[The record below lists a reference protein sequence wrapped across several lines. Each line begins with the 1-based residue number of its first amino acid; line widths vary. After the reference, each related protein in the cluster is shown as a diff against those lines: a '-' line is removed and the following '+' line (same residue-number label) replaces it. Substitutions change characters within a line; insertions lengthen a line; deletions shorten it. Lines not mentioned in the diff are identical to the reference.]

1 MQGTSKCEA
10 CTNGM
15 CVSEICLQTEIPD
28 KGAEIEDEQLRG
40 LSISKCCGSD
50 VIFSTRSRHTFA
62 SPTVTD
68 PKSTLGGVL
77 NFSNRRTG
85 TSSWHSTAAVRSAP
99 AQSTAPR
106 RGENVSTSA
115 KNWALIAAARCGFA
129 RALLAENA
137 RVANNVQ
144 SSINFSIG
152 AAGRPA
158 GQRLEFEIMT
168 TEKLPFS
175 RARNLTDT

>member
-1 MQGTSKCEA
+1 
-10 CTNGM
+10 
-15 CVSEICLQTEIPD
+15 
-28 KGAEIEDEQLRG
+28 
-40 LSISKCCGSD
+40 

-77 NFSNRRTG
+77 NFSSRSTG
-85 TSSWHSTAAVRSAP
+85 TSSWHSTAAAARSAP

-129 RALLAENA
+129 KALLAENA
-137 RVANNVQ
+137 RGRNSVQ
-144 SSINFSIG
+144 QFNFQS
-152 AAGRPA
+152 AAA
-158 GQRLEFEIMT
+158 GQRLEFEFKT
-168 TEKLPFS
+168 TENLPFS
-175 RARNLTDT
+175 AF